1 LLSAISICSADSFF
15 LLIFCVD
22 YIFVLISWLIF
33 DCFILAVD
41 TSYLKYVGCFFLTSY
56 YNTRLTLRIDWFSL
70 NRVILL
76 CSSILFSVMFPFCD
90 VFKLL
95 RLLKIDTICVW
106 STSRSAGA
114 AYWSIGRSRRRKRD
128 SNTNSIYL

>member
-90 VFKLL
+90 FFKLL

-106 STSRSAGA
+106 IPLSSSAPPNTSVCCPCTPAG
-114 AYWSIGRSRRRKRD
+114 G